1 MESILTTG
9 LRGRT
14 LHNTIVIQDEWQ
26 NASQATAQKVLT
38 RTGKNCKVI
47 VTGSQNQIDSKYVT
61 KYNNGLAVLM
71 GEARERN
78 IATDVN
84 MFAIEL
90 TKVVRSE
97 MALFAEELFTK
108 KGK

>member
-1 MESILTTG
+1 
-9 LRGRT
+9 
-14 LHNTIVIQDEWQ
+14 
-26 NASQATAQKVLT
+26 
-38 RTGKNCKVI
+38 
-47 VTGSQNQIDSKYVT
+47 
-61 KYNNGLAVLM
+61 M

-78 IATDVN
+78 ITTDVN